1 MDRLDALLA
10 EAKRSHD
17 AKRRRYSRMDQLDVQ
32 LAEAKRAHDAA
43 NARATGTPADGMTRA
58 PTARPAEEDDGR
70 AVVGEAL
77 GEAIKKPGRNGVRC
91 GTLYVDRFHLRG
103 ISTSSFIDEGVERG
117 HFQGML
123 GTCIDPEYLDG
134 EAATFED
141 AVMLVATNASNTSHA
156 TMWTI
161 YAWTDPKSG

>member
-77 GEAIKKPGRNGVRC
+77 GEAIKKPGRNGVRARC
-91 GTLYVDRFHLRG
+91 TSTGF
-103 ISTSSFIDEGVERG
+103 IS
-117 HFQGML
+117 
-123 GTCIDPEYLDG
+123 
-134 EAATFED
+134 AA
-141 AVMLVATNASNTSHA
+141 
-156 TMWTI
+156 
-161 YAWTDPKSG
+161 

>member
-43 NARATGTPADGMTRA
+43 NARATGTPADGTTRA
-58 PTARPAEEDDGR
+58 PIARPAEEDDGR

-77 GEAIKKPGRNGVRC
+77 GLSLI
-91 GTLYVDRFHLRG
+91 H
-103 ISTSSFIDEGVERG
+103 I
-117 HFQGML
+117 
-123 GTCIDPEYLDG
+123 
-134 EAATFED
+134 
-141 AVMLVATNASNTSHA
+141 
-156 TMWTI
+156 
-161 YAWTDPKSG
+161 